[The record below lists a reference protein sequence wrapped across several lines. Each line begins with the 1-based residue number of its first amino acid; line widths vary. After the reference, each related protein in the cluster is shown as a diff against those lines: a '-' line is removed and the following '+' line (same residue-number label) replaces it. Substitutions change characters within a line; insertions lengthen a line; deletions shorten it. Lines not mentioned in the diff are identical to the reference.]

1 MLIGL
6 KICSKVQQ
14 ILQVPTSE
22 NQILFVLICWS
33 VGLGFFYCQCV
44 YTFILVRYIIEMWKL
59 PVILVI
65 SKLMSDSTYQTFCII
80 YTYVNCIL
88 VSVNLFLSKVIRK
101 FARNRYTES

>member
-22 NQILFVLICWS
+22 NQILFVFICWS

-65 SKLMSDSTYQTFCII
+65 SKLMSDSTYYSKLYNIYLCELHINLCQSITF
-80 YTYVNCIL
+80 
-88 VSVNLFLSKVIRK
+88 
-101 FARNRYTES
+101 